1 MDELAPSHSGGLED
15 PESFSPLCQ
24 TKKDQLEETT
34 VYTPAVSYWQD
45 AWRRLKQN
53 KLAMF
58 GLWTLACLLFMAI
71 IGPFLSH
78 YTYYETRLHLK
89 NSAPSS
95 TFWFGTDE
103 LGRDLF
109 TRCWWGARISLFVGI
124 TASVIDLI
132 IGVLYGAIAALLGGK
147 AEEWMMRCADVLYAI
162 PYLLV
167 VILLMVIIGP
177 GLTTIIIALTMTGW
191 INMARIVRSQIL
203 QIKQMDFIKAAYAL
217 GAPRRRILL
226 RHLIPNAMGPIIVTL
241 TLTIPSAIFAEAFL
255 SFLGL
260 GVQAPI
266 ASWGTMAND
275 GLSALR
281 YYPWRLF
288 FPAILISLTMLSF
301 NLLGDGLRDAFD
313 PRLRK

>member
-1 MDELAPSHSGGLED
+1 MDDHASL
-15 PESFSPLCQ
+15 FSPLDHTQQ
-24 TKKDQLEETT
+24 TAIQQGLDLK
-34 VYTPAVSYWQD
+34 PVSYWQD
-45 AWRRLKQN
+45 AWGRLRKN
-53 KLAMF
+53 RAAMLGLITLSIFILFAILA
-58 GLWTLACLLFMAI
+58 
-71 IGPFLSH
+71 PFFSP
-78 YTYYETRLHLK
+78 YTYYETRLQLK
-89 NSAPSS
+89 NSPPSAQ
-95 TFWFGTDE
+95 FWFGTDE

-124 TASVIDLI
+124 TASLIDLT
-132 IGVLYGAIAALLGGK
+132 IGVLYGSFAGFVGGK
-147 AEEWMMRCADVLYAI
+147 TEEWMMRFADILYAI

-167 VILLMVIIGP
+167 VILLMVMIGS
-177 GLTTIIIALTMTGW
+177 GITTIILALTITGW

-203 QIKQMDFIKAAYAL
+203 QLKQLDFIRAAQAL
-217 GAPRRRILL
+217 GASKWRILL
-226 RHLIPNAMGPIIVTL
+226 RHLIPNTMGSIIVTV
-241 TLTIPSAIFAEAFL
+241 TLTIPAAIFAEAFL

-288 FPAILISLTMLSF
+288 FPATFISLTMLSF
-301 NLLGDGLRDAFD
+301 NLLGDGLRDALD

>member
-1 MDELAPSHSGGLED
+1 MDDAWLFSSLTQAEKDAALESTAYTL
-15 PESFSPLCQ
+15 ES
-24 TKKDQLEETT
+24 
-34 VYTPAVSYWQD
+34 SYWED
-45 AWRRLKQN
+45 AWRRLKRS
-53 KLAMF
+53 KSAMF
-58 GLWTLACLLFMAI
+58 GLITLAILIFMAA
-71 IGPFLSH
+71 IGPFISN
-78 YTYYETRLHLK
+78 YTYYETQLSLK
-89 NSAPSS
+89 NSAPSAM
-95 TFWFGTDE
+95 FWFGTDE

-124 TASVIDLI
+124 TASAVDLI
-132 IGVLYGAIAALLGGK
+132 IGVLFGAIAGLLSGK
-147 AEEWMMRCADVLYAI
+147 IEEWMMRFADILYAI

-177 GLTTIIIALTMTGW
+177 GIMTIIIALTITGW

-203 QIKQMDFIKAAYAL
+203 QIKQQDYVRAAFAL
-217 GAPRRRILL
+217 GASRKRVLL

-275 GLSALR
+275 GLPALR

-288 FPAILISLTMLSF
+288 FPAACISLTMLSF
-301 NLLGDGLRDAFD
+301 NLLGDSLRDVFD
-313 PRLRK
+313 PRLKK